1 MAKRDASPDP
11 WGEKTADSDDEI
23 PLMVCDECNTVYTG
37 YCRKHPYRLVR
48 HVPAPFGDERRPIK
62 TLPSSLHIAPSAKA
76 PRRYGIFTSEALP
89 ARTVFG
95 PYEGARIDDL
105 TKTSSYTWQLPG
117 TGKAYRVDAGP
128 PIGRWGDGIPYLVDG
143 RPLAESNWMRYVQA
157 AQDEDEQNLA
167 SFIGFDGHI
176 YYRVRYALPAG
187 RELLVRRPGPF
198 GWPYNSRPLTEE
210 EDIIPNGAVLCA
222 TCNRLRL
229 GCDGQCDECRAPPEN
244 EGQFQGCSDS
254 TLERLEAD
262 AAHEGTD
269 VDENPFSCQSCDK
282 RFATRNGL
290 SGHMRVHVKRRPPG
304 DSCEQSSLALPVP
317 LESQSSNVSQFEGTP
332 KQQLVTKQN
341 DGPDFKS
348 ENDRRLTRAAVAGTH
363 EKVGNAQAKVKISAN
378 PNSRKQAMRGD
389 GSRKGL
395 VNKRPQTSSSSIG
408 IHGSPRSSTNCIGSH
423 GSRRHSDQQQALPL
437 LSTSRS
443 AKALP
448 FGSIEN
454 IPAQCNSLQK
464 LKLAKQ
470 ASDRPSLN
478 VEVGVTRRSITRM
491 CKKPA
496 HTRAKV
502 KHRTKWN
509 SSVSQFD
516 CFKEDQEVDSSP
528 RNVGGRSCSSG
539 TSNVGASR
547 SPKSSASRTR
557 GRNHNAK
564 PHVSRFL
571 PKLRSAKT
579 PPQVITVHK
588 LGPTLHN
595 GFKKRPVVKQHKSSR
610 NSNAKGD
617 RRLTRRRIPGMSKKP
632 KHSSAKADSQ
642 VSPNS
647 RQHISQVRNVPRH
660 QAAKFPGSSRSI
672 RDQGSSS
679 SADSIGRSISS
690 SKGCG
695 RRRSNARQHA
705 SMYLTKPCSV
715 KLVPLADADSMQ
727 RSAEHTAVARHQEEV
742 KQPRGRRDLK
752 SEADRKP
759 TRMGTATEVEVS
771 TNINSHGA
779 WHGRLRKRHVVS
791 YADSSGSGGHSRSS
805 SSSSSHG
812 AASNTNT
819 ENLSSNAK
827 RHVSPNC
834 SSRFPRP
841 DHSNPSRVN
850 QKGKRYLCRT
860 CGRRFS
866 RRDNVERH
874 ERYLHAGVKP
884 KPHQCPTCRSWFSRK
899 DNLLRHMEI
908 HIQSKPHSCNV
919 CGARFSRSDHASRHQ
934 QVVHAA
940 VRPHACPLCGRRFVC
955 IGGVKRHLITHSNVR
970 PYPCSLCDKQFRRSD
985 HLQRHLVTHGGDRVH
1000 PCGVCGKWFRR
1011 HDHLRRHIVIH
1022 TR

>member
-1 MAKRDASPDP
+1 MQVQCAAPFPDCPEAS
-11 WGEKTADSDDEI
+11 
-23 PLMVCDECNTVYTG
+23 
-37 YCRKHPYRLVR
+37 
-48 HVPAPFGDERRPIK
+48 FGDEQRPIK
-62 TLPSSLHIAPSAKA
+62 TLPSVLHIAPSAKA
-76 PRRYGIFTSEALP
+76 PRRYGIFTSEAVP

-198 GWPYNSRPLTEE
+198 GWPYNTRPPTEGKK
-210 EDIIPNGAVLCA
+210 EDIIPDGAVLCT

-269 VDENPFSCQSCDK
+269 VDKNPFSCQSCDK

-341 DGPDFKS
+341 DRPDFKS

-363 EKVGNAQAKVKISAN
+363 EKVGNAQAKVKLSAN

-389 GSRKGL
+389 GLRKGL

-408 IHGSPRSSTNCIGSH
+408 IHGSPRSSANSIGSH
-423 GSRRHSDQQQALPL
+423 GGRRHSDKQQALPL
-437 LSTSRS
+437 LTTSRS

-470 ASDRPSLN
+470 RSDRPSLN

-491 CKKPA
+491 REKPA
-496 HTRAKV
+496 HARAKV

-516 CFKEDQEVDSSP
+516 CFKEDQEVGSSP

-539 TSNVGASR
+539 TSDVGTSR
-547 SPKSSASRTR
+547 SPNSSASRTR

-564 PHVSRFL
+564 PHVSTFL

-588 LGPTLHN
+588 LGPALHN

-647 RQHISQVRNVPRH
+647 RQHISQLCR
-660 QAAKFPGSSRSI
+660 G
-672 RDQGSSS
+672 
-679 SADSIGRSISS
+679 
-690 SKGCG
+690 
-695 RRRSNARQHA
+695 
-705 SMYLTKPCSV
+705 L
-715 KLVPLADADSMQ
+715 L
-727 RSAEHTAVARHQEEV
+727 EHTAVARRQEEV

-771 TNINSHGA
+771 TNINSHGV
-779 WHGRLRKRHVVS
+779 WRGRLRKRHVVS
-791 YADSSGSGGHSRSS
+791 YADSSGSGEHSRSS
-805 SSSSSHG
+805 SSSSSTSGISDCGTRG
-812 AASNTNT
+812 AASSTNT

-827 RHVSPNC
+827 RHVSPSC

-841 DHSNPSRVN
+841 DHSNPSRVLPE
-850 QKGKRYLCRT
+850 GTPATLCRT

-934 QVVHAA
+934 QVVHAT

-1000 PCGVCGKWFRR
+1000 PCGVCGKRFRR
-1011 HDHLRRHIVIH
+1011 RDHLRRHIVIH